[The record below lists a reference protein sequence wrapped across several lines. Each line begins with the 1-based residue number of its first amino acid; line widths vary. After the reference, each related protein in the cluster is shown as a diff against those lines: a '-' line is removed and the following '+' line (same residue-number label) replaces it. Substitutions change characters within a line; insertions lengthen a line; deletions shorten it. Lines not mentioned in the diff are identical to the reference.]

1 VHHALTQ
8 KTMKTILT
16 SLILFGSI
24 PAMAQESQAV
34 ATVTPSA
41 KTLYER
47 GLIAMNQGDVIAA
60 ERNLRA
66 ALQAQPEHPHARYTL
81 NQLLLNRDKIAARY
95 RENMMKQTKIA
106 KVTYSDAKVS
116 ECLDSL
122 NELVK
127 QATGQKFTPNFII
140 KDPSGKL
147 KLPNVTLDLANIPA
161 SQVLQYIASFA
172 QCRVIY
178 EEHAIVVE
186 AK

>member
-1 VHHALTQ
+1 
-8 KTMKTILT
+8 
-16 SLILFGSI
+16 
-24 PAMAQESQAV
+24 
-34 ATVTPSA
+34 
-41 KTLYER
+41 
-47 GLIAMNQGDVIAA
+47 
-60 ERNLRA
+60 
-66 ALQAQPEHPHARYTL
+66 
-81 NQLLLNRDKIAARY
+81 
-95 RENMMKQTKIA
+95 
-106 KVTYSDAKVS
+106 
-116 ECLDSL
+116 LDSL

>member
-1 VHHALTQ
+1 
-8 KTMKTILT
+8 MKTILA
-16 SLILFGSI
+16 SLILCSSI
-24 PAMAQESQAV
+24 PAIAQQSQAV
-34 ATVTPSA
+34 TTTTLSPKA
-41 KTLYER
+41 LYER

-60 ERNLRA
+60 ERDLRA
-66 ALQAQPEHPHARYTL
+66 VLQAEPQHPHAKFAL

-106 KVTYSDAKVS
+106 KVEYSDATVS

-122 NELVK
+122 NELVE
-127 QATGQKFTPNFII
+127 QATAQKFTPNFII
-140 KDPSGKL
+140 KDPGGKL
-147 KLPNVTLDLANIPA
+147 KSRNVTLNLANIPA

-172 QCRVIY
+172 QCKVTY